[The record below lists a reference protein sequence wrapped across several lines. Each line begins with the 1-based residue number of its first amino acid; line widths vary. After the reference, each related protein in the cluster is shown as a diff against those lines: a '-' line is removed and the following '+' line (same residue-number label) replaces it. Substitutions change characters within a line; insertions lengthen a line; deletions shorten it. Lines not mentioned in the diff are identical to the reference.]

1 MADSMNALD
10 KLAPG
15 SVRLSSPPLVK
26 KPAGVGVRVLKASEI
41 SDKVTARE
49 TRLLFQLTSYCCRF
63 FLSTDYLE
71 RNLDFSNLFCVLHHA
86 QCYENKDLLRSYWD
100 LIDKET
106 EKALKSSEVI
116 TVDISVVEELVK
128 RVRDIECQRSRVI

>member
-1 MADSMNALD
+1 MSKNLEYEIEYESTRASRNFGQTDSKRNKVVIPAH
-10 KLAPG
+10 KLL
-15 SVRLSSPPLVK
+15 LS
-26 KPAGVGVRVLKASEI
+26 I
-41 SDKVTARE
+41 
-49 TRLLFQLTSYCCRF
+49 
-63 FLSTDYLE
+63 FLCTDYLE

-86 QCYENKDLLRSYWD
+86 QCYENKDLLHSYWD

-128 RVRDIECQRSRVI
+128 RVRDIECQRSRVV